1 MQKLFGYLFMFIV
14 IELTVVGNNSAP
26 SIENFTLLKHKLD

>member
-14 IELTVVGNNSAP
+14 IELTVVGNS
-26 SIENFTLLKHKLD
+26 TLYRKLHVTKA

>member
-14 IELTVVGNNSAP
+14 IELTVVGNSTLYRKP
-26 SIENFTLLKHKLD
+26 QLLKHKLD

>member
-1 MQKLFGYLFMFIV
+1 MQCFYAKLFGYLFMFIV

-26 SIENFTLLKHKLD
+26 SIENFTKV